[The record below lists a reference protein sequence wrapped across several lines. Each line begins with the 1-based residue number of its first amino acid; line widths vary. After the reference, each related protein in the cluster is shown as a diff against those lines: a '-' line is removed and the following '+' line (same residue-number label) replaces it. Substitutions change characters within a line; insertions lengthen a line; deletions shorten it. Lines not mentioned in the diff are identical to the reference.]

1 MSIYEKLLE
10 IQQRLKVPKNQYNK
24 FGEYYYRNCEDILEG
39 VKPLLTKQ
47 KATLILFDEPVMIG
61 QRYYIKATAC
71 LTDTETKEEVK
82 SVAYAREA
90 EQGKK
95 GMDSSQVTGASSSYA
110 RKYALNGL
118 FCIDD
123 NKDSDYTNGID
134 QQQKDQNAVPKN
146 TTYSYYCEGCG
157 VEFIG
162 MQVDGK
168 QLSAKKEFYER
179 KKRYKKALC
188 NDCVKKMYEEIKKKK
203 ENQHE

>member
-10 IQQRLKVPKNQYNK
+10 IQQRLKVPKNQFNDFGK
-24 FGEYYYRNCEDILEG
+24 FYYRSCEDILEA
-39 VKPLLTKQ
+39 VKPLLAQQ
-47 KATLILFDEPVMIG
+47 KTTVILTDEPLMIG
-61 QRYYIKATAC
+61 QRYYIKATAYF
-71 LTDTETKEEVK
+71 TDIETKEEIK
-82 SVAYAREA
+82 NTAYARE
-90 EQGKK
+90 EESKK
-95 GMDSSQVTGASSSYA
+95 GLDTSQVTGASSSYA
-110 RKYALNGL
+110 RRYALNGL

-134 QQQKDQNAVPKN
+134 QQQKNQNAVPKN